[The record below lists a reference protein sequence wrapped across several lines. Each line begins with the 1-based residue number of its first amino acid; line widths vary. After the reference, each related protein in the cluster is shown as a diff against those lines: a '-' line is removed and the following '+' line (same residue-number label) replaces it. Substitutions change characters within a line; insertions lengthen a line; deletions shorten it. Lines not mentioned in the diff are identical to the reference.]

1 MDYKELKEMGMLEER
16 VAETVEVIGLITR
29 AERDL
34 STSKL
39 LQEKDEEWS
48 FAAAYLAIAR
58 SAKALILLEGFRPKG
73 VRGRDI
79 QKTIVTAAGVIL
91 GDQYKS
97 QINKFDRMRRKYQ
110 SFMDESSRMISKY
123 EAGQAIRDAEEFFVL
138 VSGRIREKYSQ
149 MSLLNDVP
157 QLVSR

>member
-1 MDYKELKEMGMLEER
+1 MSYNALKEMGIVEER
-16 VAETVEVIGLITR
+16 SAEIAEVIALVTR

-39 LQEKDEEWS
+39 LQDKDEEWA
-48 FAAAYLAIAR
+48 FAAAYQAMAR
-58 SAKALILLEGFRPKG
+58 SARALILSEGFRP
-73 VRGRDI
+73 RGSRRDTH
-79 QKTIVTAAGVIL
+79 KSVVTASGVLL

-97 QINKFDRMRRKYQ
+97 MINKFDRMRRKYQ
-110 SFMDESSRMISKY
+110 NFMEEAGRIISRY
-123 EAGQAIRDAEEFFVL
+123 EAGQAIRDAEEFVAL
-138 VSGRIREKYSQ
+138 VNGRIREKYSQ